1 MPRLQLAAYATITE
15 SDASM
20 SVLFTPLQLGAITI
34 PNRIVMSPLTRR
46 RAGRGRVPTALMAQ
60 YYSQRAGAG
69 LIVSEATSVS
79 PQGVGYLDTPGIWSA
94 EQTAGWR
101 QVTDAVHGAGG
112 RIFLQ
117 LWHVGRISDPD
128 LLDGA
133 LPVAPS
139 AIAAAGRVRGLRPF
153 RPFSVP
159 RPLAT
164 DEIPGVVADFHR
176 GALNAKEAG
185 FDGVD
190 IHAAN
195 GYLIDQFLQDSTNQR
210 SDRYGGPI
218 ENRSRFL
225 LEVTDAVT
233 QVWGPDRVGVHLR
246 PRGEEHDMGDSTPA
260 ALFGYVAE
268 RLKERNIAFLF
279 VRETEGDDSLLGQIK
294 HIFGGPVI
302 ANDEMSAADGR
313 RLIEAGAADAI
324 AFGRDYI
331 ATPDLAQRISSELPL
346 NEPDSSTFYAE
357 PGSDP
362 AIGYVDYPALTH

>member
-1 MPRLQLAAYATITE
+1 
-15 SDASM
+15 M
-20 SVLFTPLQLGAITI
+20 SVLFTPLQLGAVTI

-46 RAGRGRVPTALMAQ
+46 RAGQGRVPTELMAQ

-69 LIVSEATSVS
+69 LIISEATSIS
-79 PQGVGYLDTPGIWSA
+79 PQGVGYLDTPGIWSTD
-94 EQTAGWR
+94 QTAGWK
-101 QVTDAVHGAGG
+101 QVTGAVHREGG

-139 AIAAAGRVRGLRPF
+139 AVPAAGRVRGLRPL
-153 RPFSVP
+153 RTYSTP
-159 RPLAT
+159 RPLT
-164 DEIPGVVADFHR
+164 LDEIPGVVADFKR

-195 GYLIDQFLQDSTNQR
+195 GYLIDQFLQDSTNR
-210 SDRYGGPI
+210 RADNYGGAI
-218 ENRSRFL
+218 ENRARFL
-225 LEVTDAVT
+225 MEITDAVSE
-233 QVWGPDRVGVHLR
+233 VWGPERVGVHLR
-246 PRGEEHDMGDSTPA
+246 PRGEEHDMGDSNPP
-260 ALFGYVAE
+260 ALFTYVAE
-268 RLKERNIAFLF
+268 QLRQRRVGFLF
-279 VRETEGDDSLLGQIK
+279 VRETEGPDSLLRQIRRT
-294 HIFGGPVI
+294 FRGPVI

-313 RLIEAGAADAI
+313 RLLESGAADAI

-331 ATPDLAQRISSELPL
+331 ATPDLAQRVSSGLPL
-346 NEPDSSTFYAE
+346 NEPDASTFYAA

-362 AIGYVDYPALTH
+362 AVGYVDYPALVH